1 MLRSFNKLGYEF
13 IKGKKDTTVNILKE
27 ISECTEV
34 GLGTAKAKKGHRIGN
49 ETAND
54 ILSLFTNIPQI
65 NTAGFKHLEEMQL
78 LVNGIA
84 KDRISDFTCNL
95 LKSFLIDYT
104 RINFDVRNLATS
116 MDIKY

>member
-1 MLRSFNKLGYEF
+1 M
-13 IKGKKDTTVNILKE
+13 
-27 ISECTEV
+27 
-34 GLGTAKAKKGHRIGN
+34 GLGTAKAKGHRIGN

-84 KDRISDFTCNL
+84 KIE
-95 LKSFLIDYT
+95 
-104 RINFDVRNLATS
+104 
-116 MDIKY
+116 